1 VSVRKRNLKER
12 KREYGVILGGLVLSC
27 YGSAYAPLAVSP
39 LDLAGTEIV
48 AAQNSRL
55 EEMRR
60 VAYFFSAE
68 AWGGLPFTDAQKQQ
82 VMVQAMTQRS
92 LVRMELQVT
101 HLLSTSDARV
111 SAFTA
116 VYEIDGRTEPPR
128 LRAGY
133 TLELLVPHSGSPL
146 TVELIN
152 GDTGKI
158 NLVEIAPEGAL

>member
-1 VSVRKRNLKER
+1 VSVRKRGIN
-12 KREYGVILGGLVLSC
+12 KRASEYGVILGGLVLSC
-27 YGSAYAPLAVSP
+27 YGSAYAPVTGSP
-39 LDLAGTEIV
+39 LDFAETEIV

-55 EEMRR
+55 EDMRR
-60 VAYFFSAE
+60 VEYFFSAD

-82 VMVQAMTQRS
+82 VMVQAMVQRS

-101 HLLSTSDARV
+101 HLLSASDARV
-111 SAFTA
+111 RTFTA
-116 VYEIDGRTEPPR
+116 VYEVDGRSEPPR

-152 GDTGKI
+152 GDTGRI
-158 NLVEIAPEGAL
+158 NLVEIAPEGSL